1 MRSEIVI
8 VDGTM
13 DGAGA
18 QVNLVK
24 KSVPV
29 SVVGSSSTPYMIAK
43 WDLDKTL
50 VGVAGVDKYYTC
62 VIKYKFTK
70 AAPNCVVY
78 PYMSSAFS
86 VGSLAEGENVS
97 VFYPNLRWGI
107 SIDSFRLYAIS
118 ASGNGGNFGS
128 LTVDWVCLYEGKLD
142 NPPLSFMP
150 SSSDLSP
157 SIKWVG
163 TSLQVNGMN
172 PVNLKGEKGDIG
184 TFSPEQSQ
192 MLAHHDATLSEHG
205 VSISELKEKFG
216 KLEPSILIN
225 SDTEYLS
232 AIAAI
237 EQAAQAKSGSVCST
251 IRLTNAGLPIILPCP
266 ELLMDREITITRVHE
281 PLQACAMWSRAFY
294 IHTNKSSSQVGIV
307 TPGAMP
313 FTNFVYR
320 SSLPSFSGCK
330 GYELSTSVTGSNK
343 FRAISDID
351 CSQALSLTF
360 RAIGTSRGVRW
371 LLMDAS
377 VFDARVSVSD
387 MGIVWGAVSQVRGEE
402 QWTAKMNGIVIPRN
416 YITASNFTITDKM
429 SRVTYNGSSRTV
441 YMTVPSS
448 LPDGF
453 EFRIQNN
460 SQNSILLQGAPVVGG
475 IRSLP
480 RRSIYEVRKD
490 NGSLIIYPILA
501 NLDSSTGM

>member
-1 MRSEIVI
+1 MRSEALI
-8 VDGTM
+8 VDSTQ

-24 KSVPV
+24 KSVPI
-29 SVVGSSSTPYMIAK
+29 SVVGNNSTPYMIAK

-50 VGVAGVDKYYTC
+50 VGTAGVEKFYTL
-62 VIKYKFTK
+62 VMKYKFTK
-70 AAPNCVVY
+70 AAPNCIVY

-86 VGSLAEGENVS
+86 AGVLAEGENVS
-97 VFYPNLRWGI
+97 VFYPNLRYGI
-107 SIDSFRLYAIS
+107 SIDSLRLYAIS

-163 TSLQVNGMN
+163 TSLQVNGMS
-172 PVNLKGEKGDIG
+172 PVNLKGEKGDTG
-184 TFSPEQSQ
+184 TFSAEQSL
-192 MLAHHDATLSEHG
+192 MLEHHDTTLSEHG

-251 IRLTNAGLPIILPCP
+251 IRLTNSGLPIILPCP
-266 ELLMDREITITRVHE
+266 ELLMDREITITRVHD

-307 TPGAMP
+307 TPGSMP

-320 SSLPSFSGCK
+320 SSLPSFPGCK
-330 GYELSTSVTGSNK
+330 GYELSSSVTGSNK

-351 CSQALSLTF
+351 CSQSLSLTF

-377 VFDARVSVSD
+377 VFDARISVSE
-387 MGIVWGAVSQVRGEE
+387 MGIVWGAVSQVRGAEP
-402 QWTAKMNGIVIPRN
+402 WTAKMNGIVVPRT
-416 YITASNFTITDKM
+416 YITSNSFTVTDKM
-429 SRVTYNGSSRTV
+429 SWITWAGTSGRNG
-441 YMTVPSS
+441 MQVPSG
-448 LPDGF
+448 LPSGF
-453 EFRIQNN
+453 EFRVQNN
-460 SQNSILLQGAPVVGG
+460 SQYSLSVTASFAGG
-475 IRSLP
+475 IRSIP
-480 RRSIYEVRKD
+480 RRSIYAARMD
-490 NGSLIIYPILA
+490 NGYLLLYPLLA
-501 NLDSSTGM
+501 NIDSSTGQ

>member
-1 MRSEIVI
+1 MRSEALI
-8 VDGTM
+8 VDSTQ

-24 KSVPV
+24 KSVPI
-29 SVVGSSSTPYMIAK
+29 SVMGSSSTPYMIAK

-50 VGVAGVDKYYTC
+50 VGTAGVDQFFTM

-70 AAPNCVVY
+70 KTPACKILTY
-78 PYMSSAFS
+78 FDGQFS
-86 VGSLAEGENVS
+86 PGALDEGENVS
-97 VFYPNLRWGI
+97 VIYPNLRWGI
-107 SIDSFRLYAIS
+107 SIDSLRLYAIS
-118 ASGNGGNFGS
+118 ASGNGGDFGS
-128 LTVDWVCLYEGKLD
+128 LSVDWVCLYEGKLD

-157 SIKWVG
+157 SIRWVG

-192 MLAHHDATLSEHG
+192 MLEHHDATLSEHG

-216 KLEPSILIN
+216 NLEPSILIN

-266 ELLMDREITITRVHE
+266 ELLMDREITIARVHE

-377 VFDARVSVSD
+377 VFDARVGVSD
-387 MGIVWGAVSQVRGEE
+387 MERVWGAVSQVRGEE

-460 SQNSILLQGAPVVGG
+460 SQNSILLQGASVVGG

-490 NGSLIIYPILA
+490 NGSLIIYPILP